1 VLTLLEPVFF
11 YSVLDSFVLSII
23 HVMKRTFSISHLAGV
38 MKRSFSV
45 PQLVGIALLIA
56 SAVPYLILPLLPMMS
71 LSNMDIVTWSVV
83 LVVVSEIF
91 STIAILLLGK
101 KVYQVIK
108 QRVFGW
114 FSQVFTTKKPP
125 SQT

>member
-1 VLTLLEPVFF
+1 
-11 YSVLDSFVLSII
+11 
-23 HVMKRTFSISHLAGV
+23 MKRMFSLSHLVGV

-101 KVYQVIK
+101 KVYQMIK
-108 QRVFGW
+108 ERVFGW